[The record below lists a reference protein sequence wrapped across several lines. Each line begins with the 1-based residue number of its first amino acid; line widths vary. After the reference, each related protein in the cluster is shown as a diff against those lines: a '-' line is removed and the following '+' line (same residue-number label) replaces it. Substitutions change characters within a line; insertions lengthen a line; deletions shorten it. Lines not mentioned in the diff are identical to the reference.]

1 MKTLSGVGWDC
12 CGKLCCCSWTNLPGC
27 NSSLI
32 AGVLDSWI
40 TPCSCWGILG
50 LAETASIFGESLVI
64 CGAMLGADLV
74 WTKGTTG
81 IVLSSF
87 LRTALTDSFSPSCLT
102 GADFVLCSIKD
113 GLRVVVVVSSLG
125 GFVLILILCLAG
137 LVVVSTFLSLV
148 AILVRLLTLFLF
160 TLTLSVVVITL
171 ALGTSSSSSL

>member
-12 CGKLCCCSWTNLPGC
+12 WAKLCCCSWTNLPGC
-27 NSSLI
+27 NSS
-32 AGVLDSWI
+32 VLDSWI

-50 LAETASIFGESLVI
+50 LAAAASIFGESLGI
-64 CGAMLGADLV
+64 CGAMLGTDLV
-74 WTKGTTG
+74 WIKGTTG
-81 IVLSSF
+81 IVFSSF
-87 LRTALTDSFSPSCLT
+87 LSTALADSFSSPSCLT

-137 LVVVSTFLSLV
+137 LVVVSTFLSLD

-160 TLTLSVVVITL
+160 TLTLSVVAVTL